1 MRMIRRYPRAS
12 DERGVAAVMV
22 IVSMFVLLGMLVLTL
37 DIGGLLLKHRGMVN
51 SNDAAALAAAGSF
64 ARGEATLGTNE
75 QPAMDQADL
84 LATQNEPDS
93 LREAA
98 PLDDPDGPASS
109 GFKAEG
115 GIDGSDC
122 DPAKCGTVTVWYEG
136 HTTAF
141 FSQVF
146 GFGHDVAIHA
156 KAQAIWGPAGGGQPN
171 PIMVRF
177 DWMQNDCDKPVP
189 PPDDEINIT
198 CRFWLDDS
206 GIGDA
211 QWSFLNLI
219 SDPNDAHWGWN
230 VPRFNSPQTFPG
242 CTNVGNQIVDDWIAQ
257 RLPSGQLD
265 LNFPDP
271 TYVCRVTGRSADHFR
286 TFQDQIGTFRIF
298 PVNCPQP
305 VPGTACAGTH
315 GQVDKDGNLCPPPC
329 TPAKYDIIGF
339 TILRIDNVLHGND
352 PAAYGDPGSQDN
364 PCPVIDRDFTSAP
377 GPNHTFDLTSQVG
390 CGLLN
395 LHFPGDRTK
404 LYPRIRP
411 NKNNEP
417 DFVYGAAPGP
427 GIDYTYDPVTHV
439 ITWVSQDP
447 TKQIVLASRVDW
459 EYDIA
464 ATPGA
469 CGIRPKN
476 ANATCLLA
484 SWQGFQSGGI
494 NPGEGADTGLR
505 AVRLSE

>member
-1 MRMIRRYPRAS
+1 M
-12 DERGVAAVMV
+12 AAVMV
-22 IVSMFVLLGMLVLTL
+22 IVSMFVLLGMLVLAL
-37 DIGGLLLKHRGMVN
+37 DIGGLLLKHRAMVN
-51 SNDAAALAAAGSF
+51 SNDSAALAAAISF
-64 ARGEATLGTNE
+64 ARDEAQLGSNE
-75 QPAMDQADL
+75 LPARSAADSYAL
-84 LATQNEPDS
+84 DNVPNAQ
-93 LREAA
+93 RYAA
-98 PLDDPDGPASS
+98 PPDDPDGPAPD
-109 GFKAEG
+109 GFKVDP
-115 GIDGSDC
+115 GIPGSDC
-122 DPAKCGTVTVWYEG
+122 TDCGKVTVWYLG
-136 HTTAF
+136 HTSAF
-141 FSQVF
+141 FAQIF
-146 GFGHDVAIHA
+146 GYGKDVAVRE

-219 SDPNDAHWGWN
+219 SDRNDPHWGWD
-230 VPRFNSPQTFPG
+230 VPRIDVPQVFPG
-242 CTNVGNQIVDDWIAQ
+242 CTNVGNNQVDDWIAQ
-257 RLPSGQLD
+257 RAPTGQLG
-265 LNFPDP
+265 LNFPDA

-298 PVNCPQP
+298 PVNCPEP
-305 VPGTACAGTH
+305 VPGSPCAGSH

-352 PAAYGDPGSQDN
+352 PAAYGDPGSQN
-364 PCPVIDRDFTSAP
+364 NLCTPPISRTFTTAP
-377 GPNHTFDLTSQVG
+377 GPDHTYDLNTQAQ

-395 LHFPGDRTK
+395 LHLPGDATK
-404 LYPRIRP
+404 LYPRIRESNG
-411 NKNNEP
+411 NK
-417 DFVYGAAPGP
+417 VYQYGQAPGP
-427 GIDYTYDPVTHV
+427 NVDYTYDPATQV
-439 ITWVSQDP
+439 ITWVSLDP
-447 TKQIVLASRVDW
+447 LNQIVLDARVDW

-464 ATPGA
+464 PSPGA
-469 CGIRPKN
+469 CGIRQKN

>member
-1 MRMIRRYPRAS
+1 MRRYPRAS
-12 DERGVAAVMV
+12 DERGITAVIV
-22 IVSMFVLLGMLVLTL
+22 IVSMFVLLGMLVLAL

-51 SNDAAALAAAGSF
+51 TNDSAALAAAISF
-64 ARGEATLGTNE
+64 AKGEATLGTNE
-75 QPAMDQADL
+75 QPARDAADQYARD
-84 LATQNEPDS
+84 NEPDGE
-93 LREAA
+93 RYAA
-98 PLDDPDGPASS
+98 PLDDTDGPAPD
-109 GFKAEG
+109 GFLAKP
-115 GIDGSDC
+115 GIDGSQC
-122 DPAKCGTVTVWYEG
+122 NQTKCGTVTVWYLG
-136 HTTAF
+136 HTSAF
-141 FSQVF
+141 FSQIF
-146 GFGHDVAIHA
+146 GFGHDVAIHE

-171 PIMVRF
+171 PIMVRM

-189 PPDDEINIT
+189 PPDPNEKGIE

-286 TFQDQIGTFRIF
+286 TFQDQINTFRIF

-305 VPGTACAGTH
+305 VPGTDCAGSH

-364 PCPVIDRDFTSAP
+364 ACPVINRDFTTAP
-377 GPNHTFDLTSQVG
+377 GPNHTFDLTTQVQ

-395 LHFPGDRTK
+395 LHFPKDRTK

-411 NKNNEP
+411 ASPNNAP
-417 DFVYGAAPGP
+417 PFVYGASPGP
-427 GIDYTYDPVTHV
+427 GVDYTYDPATNV
-439 ITWVSQDP
+439 ITWVSTDP
-447 TKQIVLASRVDW
+447 AKQIVLGSRVDW
-459 EYDIA
+459 EYDVA
-464 ATPGA
+464 PTPGA
-469 CGIRPKN
+469 CGIRQKN

-484 SWQGFQSGGI
+484 SWQGFQTGGI
-494 NPGEGADTGLR
+494 NPGEGSDMGLR